1 MTRAILKPFGPSILK
16 TSIPQNI
23 IEALNLH
30 IDNIVNSTK
39 KSKELDFGQSLAG
52 NVQQEF
58 KLEPEFIKKSGWGK
72 HLMEETKIW
81 IEQLNKN
88 PINNMSMCLVDNF
101 KILETWIVR
110 QFENEYNPAHYHLG
124 HISGVGYLKIPD
136 DLGPTVQQN
145 KVNQNGHLHLM
156 HGSKQFLS
164 NVVLDVKPKVG
175 DLYLFP
181 AYLVHTVYPFKNK
194 KLERRSISFN
204 ALINE
209 ETFNN

>member
-1 MTRAILKPFGPSILK
+1 MER
-16 TSIPQNI
+16 
-23 IEALNLH
+23 
-30 IDNIVNSTK
+30 K
-39 KSKELDFGQSLAG
+39 KQMQKVQGGVCWNGGERDF
-52 NVQQEF
+52 QQ
-58 KLEPEFIKKSGWGK
+58 
-72 HLMEETKIW
+72 MEETKIW